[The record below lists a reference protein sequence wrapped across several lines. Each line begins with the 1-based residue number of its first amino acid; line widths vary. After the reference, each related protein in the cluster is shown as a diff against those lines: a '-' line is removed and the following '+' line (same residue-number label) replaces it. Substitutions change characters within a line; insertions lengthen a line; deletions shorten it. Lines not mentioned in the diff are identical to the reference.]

1 VLRYSDLRLDASTL
15 QELADGGIKVQAA
28 LTHPG
33 LFTYANPDGTPRRE
47 YRPAEEVFRKAAM
60 DTFAGAPVTI
70 NHPHPDGQG
79 RRLVTAQSWK
89 KDAVGHLGENVR
101 EDAGHMVADIYIR
114 DAEAV
119 KQVRAGNLKHVS
131 CGYNVDYD
139 ATPGTTPEGQRFD
152 GVQRNIRGNHV
163 AMLPLGVAPRGGS
176 ECVLRLDSQ
185 GDEEYSPDRR
195 ELKYRVD
202 ELDLLKSKVTALESE
217 LAKARTD
224 AAEVPKL
231 KNDLTAANARIA
243 ELGEA
248 LKPERMDAAADA
260 RATVTAAAK
269 ADGIETAGKSTLS
282 LKKEIVSKRTPDL
295 ASRVDS
301 MSEEAVDA
309 VMAVYGSLKPAP
321 VAAPLAVL
329 APPAVRTDAA
339 PPVTPSRSD
348 AVDSAKIPKYA
359 DMYERHLQ
367 KSLNAWKS
375 PAEKV
380 N

>member
-1 VLRYSDLRLDASTL
+1 
-15 QELADGGIKVQAA
+15 
-28 LTHPG
+28 
-33 LFTYANPDGTPRRE
+33 
-47 YRPAEEVFRKAAM
+47 
-60 DTFAGAPVTI
+60 
-70 NHPHPDGQG
+70 
-79 RRLVTAQSWK
+79 
-89 KDAVGHLGENVR
+89 
-101 EDAGHMVADIYIR
+101 
-114 DAEAV
+114 
-119 KQVRAGNLKHVS
+119 
-131 CGYNVDYD
+131 
-139 ATPGTTPEGQRFD
+139 
-152 GVQRNIRGNHV
+152 
-163 AMLPLGVAPRGGS
+163 
-176 ECVLRLDSQ
+176 
-185 GDEEYSPDRR
+185 
-195 ELKYRVD
+195 
-202 ELDLLKSKVTALESE
+202 
-217 LAKARTD
+217 
-224 AAEVPKL
+224 
-231 KNDLTAANARIA
+231 
-243 ELGEA
+243 
-248 LKPERMDAAADA
+248 MDAAADA